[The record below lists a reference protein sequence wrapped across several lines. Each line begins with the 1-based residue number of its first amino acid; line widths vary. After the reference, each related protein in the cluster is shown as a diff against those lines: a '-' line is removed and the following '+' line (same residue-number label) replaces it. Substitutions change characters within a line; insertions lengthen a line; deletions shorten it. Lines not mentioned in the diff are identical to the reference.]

1 MAHAGRRALRR
12 VYAVF
17 ICIICTRQ
25 AAERQCLFEQLFV
38 CRRTTV
44 GSGDRLRAP
53 PLPLAVRRICLTY
66 KFARTTIFVL
76 MVMVLGAV
84 VGVFFCFCRVCS
96 CSGVDC
102 GRRMFASVCRIRWVA
117 NWTRTHA
124 WYGVR
129 SACRESG
136 EPINT
141 EYDGVLS
148 CVGNVWWFF
157 FVLCDVKY
165 YYCDKLCAGK
175 HELWNCFVR
184 GWGFLFKV
192 CNDMAIKI

>member
-1 MAHAGRRALRR
+1 MGSAFFFAASALRVRWWSSRYNGNADTHFSTRQQRRRRQRRSVGLRDRVNDGFYMYIAHAALRR

-76 MVMVLGAV
+76 MVVVLGAV
-84 VGVFFCFCRVCS
+84 VGIFFVFVVCVVVRGLIVAGG
-96 CSGVDC
+96 CLRAFVGFDGWPTGHGHMHDIVY
-102 GRRMFASVCRIRWVA
+102 GRRAERVA
-117 NWTRTHA
+117 DR
-124 WYGVR
+124 
-129 SACRESG
+129 
-136 EPINT
+136 
-141 EYDGVLS
+141 
-148 CVGNVWWFF
+148 
-157 FVLCDVKY
+157 
-165 YYCDKLCAGK
+165 
-175 HELWNCFVR
+175 
-184 GWGFLFKV
+184 
-192 CNDMAIKI
+192 